1 MSRQWASWFLRP
13 RFLDK
18 LLAATFGGMQ
28 RHWSWPRRFW
38 WNNMVFGLVLCL
50 IRFFFEKVASNAPL
64 RQNFARLWPKTNI
77 FRVVIL
83 GKKDTRGEQIT
94 FQFRLFPRK
103 AKAERGLWRITQPCA
118 SCYWW
123 MIVLMQGLGLSAI
136 TPLWRAWRSLEGRKC
151 DVSLLIVEVACRS
164 SETSLGREGTVSFG
178 LSLLRALWLPSSWLS

>member
-1 MSRQWASWFLRP
+1 MECQGSGLHGFWGQGSWTSFWQLPLVACEDTSLGLEGFDRIIWALVWCFVLSVFFL
-13 RFLDK
+13 
-18 LLAATFGGMQ
+18 
-28 RHWSWPRRFW
+28 
-38 WNNMVFGLVLCL
+38 
-50 IRFFFEKVASNAPL
+50 EKIASNAPL

-94 FQFRLFPRK
+94 FWLFSRK

-136 TPLWRAWRSLEGRKC
+136 APLWRAWRSLEGRKC
-151 DVSLLIVEVACRS
+151 DMSLLIVEVAHRS
-164 SETSLGREGTVSFG
+164 SETSLGREGTASFG